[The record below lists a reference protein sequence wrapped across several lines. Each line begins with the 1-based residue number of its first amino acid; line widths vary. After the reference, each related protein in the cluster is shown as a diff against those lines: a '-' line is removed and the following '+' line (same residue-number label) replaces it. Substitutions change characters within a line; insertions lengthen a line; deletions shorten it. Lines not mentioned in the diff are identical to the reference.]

1 MPPMPPDGLSG
12 GFFVEKP
19 PAGQINWQ
27 KPAYV
32 CRENRLYGLNPEKGR
47 IRMKGLRKIAAVFCC
62 ACLLV
67 GFSGMGV
74 LADGDG
80 AASHEP
86 PGLITDESDGES
98 AVSLIQEG
106 EEEWIATGTVPADAG
121 ALEVGGKGAV
131 LMELSSGQVLFQEA
145 AAILHDEQ
153 KRLSMARSMG
163 ELGILDATERIYQTI
178 LAIDQ

>member
-32 CRENRLYGLNPEKGR
+32 CRENRLYSLNPEKGR

-86 PGLITDESDGES
+86 PGLYTDESDGES

-106 EEEWIATGTVPADAG
+106 EEEWIATRNGTVRRGGAG
-121 ALEVGGKGAV
+121 GRRQGRGAHGAFQRPGAV
-131 LMELSSGQVLFQEA
+131 
-145 AAILHDEQ
+145 
-153 KRLSMARSMG
+153 
-163 ELGILDATERIYQTI
+163 
-178 LAIDQ
+178 